1 MSDLK
6 VNFSALAT
14 ASADIT
20 AGANQIESRLAD
32 MDASLQPLRANWTG
46 EASASYE
53 QAKATWTAAIT
64 DMKALLADIGRAVD
78 ASGQDYQATER
89 ANAARW

>member
-6 VNFSALAT
+6 VNFSALST
-14 ASADIT
+14 AAADIGT
-20 AGANQIESRLAD
+20 GANQLEQRLAD
-32 MDASLQPLRANWTG
+32 MDKSLQPLRASWTG

-53 QAKATWTAAIT
+53 ASKAKWTAAIT

-78 ASGQDYQATER
+78 SSGQDYQATER
-89 ANAARW
+89 GNAARW

>member
-32 MDASLQPLRANWTG
+32 MDASLQPLRARSRGW
-46 EASASYE
+46 
-53 QAKATWTAAIT
+53 QAQRSLVRK
-64 DMKALLADIGRAVD
+64 R
-78 ASGQDYQATER
+78 
-89 ANAARW
+89 